1 MRLIDADALKDEVM
15 KIWAYIQCITGDD
28 VMDAVMTNIKNA
40 PTVDAVA
47 VVRCADCKWF
57 DISESS
63 GTVEPI
69 GYKCKRKRMFVES
82 DDFCKYG
89 EVREE

>member
-1 MRLIDADALKDEVM
+1 MAIE
-15 KIWAYIQCITGDD
+15 KIVIFHHDGTG
-28 VMDAVMTNIKNA
+28 AVRTWSERGEL
-40 PTVDAVA
+40 
-47 VVRCADCKWF
+47 VRCANCKWF

-69 GYKCKRKRMFVES
+69 FYKCKRKRRFVES

-89 EVREE
+89 EVRKE